1 MFSLDCCQITL
12 PCHYAHKCIRLD
24 IFHSFSQ
31 HFIKVHSI
39 HCILSDLISVRPI
52 KFILDLVLIFFELK
66 LNRDLEKG
74 LYGKWNAIIKHV
86 SNQWPLILA
95 HIHTPTAVSAMQGD
109 IQLVW
114 GS

>member
-1 MFSLDCCQITL
+1 MHTNVLDWIYFIHFLNTL
-12 PCHYAHKCIRLD
+12 LK
-24 IFHSFSQ
+24 F
-31 HFIKVHSI
+31 
-39 HCILSDLISVRPI
+39 ISVRPI

-74 LYGKWNAIIKHV
+74 LYGKWNAIIKHF